1 MEDLNIVTPILL
13 RNCYNLLEH
22 SKNYSMISESL
33 PNYYRDEVIDD
44 ANENNQAGNDRINN
58 VAQKMRFP

>member
-1 MEDLNIVTPILL
+1 ML

-44 ANENNQAGNDRINN
+44 ANESNQAGNDRINN

>member
-1 MEDLNIVTPILL
+1 
-13 RNCYNLLEH
+13 
-22 SKNYSMISESL
+22 MISESL

-58 VAQKMRFP
+58 VAQKMRFPWRISSVDVTKSAWYCGFGHIYSRNS